1 MNDFNEL
8 SDEKLVSLYLKGNN
22 NAFDVLLNR
31 YKSKV
36 FQYIFY
42 SVKKQELAEDL
53 FQDVFVKVV
62 MTLRD
67 GRYKENG
74 KFAPWIMRIAHNLI
88 IDHHRHNNN
97 GIKIV
102 SNDDDTNYISDRNI
116 AINENRELELIEQQT
131 LSDAEFLVTLLPRY
145 QREVLCMRIYENLS
159 FKEIAEKTGVSINTA
174 LGRMHYAIQS
184 LRKLAAEY
192 GMTA

>member
-1 MNDFNEL
+1 MNEL
-8 SDEKLVSLYLKGNN
+8 NGLTDEKLVSLYIDGNN

-31 YKSKV
+31 YKSEI

-42 SVKKQELAEDL
+42 SVKNQEVAEDL
-53 FQDVFVKVV
+53 FQDVFVKIV

-67 GRYKENG
+67 GAYTENG
-74 KFAPWIMRIAHNLI
+74 KFAPWVMRIAHNLI
-88 IDHHRHNNN
+88 IDYHRRSNTR
-97 GIKIV
+97 IKTV
-102 SNDDDTNYISDRNI
+102 PNDDEKDVFNNSTI
-116 AINENRELELIEQQT
+116 ATNENIETELIEQQT
-131 LSDAEFLVTLLPRY
+131 LSDAEYLVTLLPAN

-159 FKEIAEKTGVSINTA
+159 FKEIAEKTGISINTA
-174 LGRMHYAIQS
+174 LGRMHYAING